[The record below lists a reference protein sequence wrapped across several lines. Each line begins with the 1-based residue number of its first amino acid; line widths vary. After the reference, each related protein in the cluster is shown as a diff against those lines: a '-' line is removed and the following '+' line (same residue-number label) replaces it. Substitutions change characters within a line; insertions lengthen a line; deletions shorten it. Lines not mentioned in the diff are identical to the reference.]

1 MPNVMINGE
10 EIDEYTYKL
19 TDPRNVFTQ
28 PKEVTGV
35 DIEELLARSKQT
47 SVKNNSG
54 FPGVAASDGPCH

>member
-54 FPGVAASDGPCH
+54 FPGVAASDGPRH